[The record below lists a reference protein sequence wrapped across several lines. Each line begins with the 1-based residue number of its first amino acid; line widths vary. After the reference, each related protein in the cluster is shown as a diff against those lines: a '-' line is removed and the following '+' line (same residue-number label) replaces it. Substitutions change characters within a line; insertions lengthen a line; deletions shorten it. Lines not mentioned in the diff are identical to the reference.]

1 MSPPL
6 LSCSFRHFI
15 RVVRMNNSL
24 MVKVNET
31 VSINHEIPSPTTF
44 RAEKLYLGNY
54 PQAGN
59 LPTPPPSTVS
69 SSSSSSFPP
78 VVTSTTSAAPAS
90 NNNIYE
96 LPESRTESVEASTLF
111 QEDETELPLS
121 SSVSPLS
128 QPPAASESQLNS
140 EGFESQTELLPSVA
154 MSEGER

>member
-1 MSPPL
+1 MIHLKTPF
-6 LSCSFRHFI
+6 SFRHFI

-59 LPTPPPSTVS
+59 LPTPPPSTVYP
-69 SSSSSSFPP
+69 SSSSFSP

-140 EGFESQTELLPSVA
+140 EGFESQTELLPSAA